1 MMIKN
6 GCWRVVLTAR
16 HLHFPS
22 SSLAAASSG
31 NNITIDHQ
39 KIIQLQSQNN
49 NHLQTRHFAG
59 HNKWSKI
66 KRKKAANDAARARE
80 HTKAARAIEVAS
92 RACSGDMADISLQ
105 SAVAAARAVQLPKER
120 LERAIERGAN
130 PNTKDELSVIRRY
143 DGMIPIGG
151 GGGGKIACIIETLT
165 ENKNRTAAN
174 VRHLVTKIGG
184 ELLPTGANDWLF
196 EHVGVVC
203 VSRKKCSPENAE
215 EADAKGEP
223 VDMDELLDCALDGGA
238 TDVDFGSDID
248 DDEKE
253 NGASN
258 DDDDDIE
265 NPIVIKCETSD
276 LLGLVQSLK
285 TNDYI
290 PTQFENQ
297 WLLRSEVVI
306 LNEEGSEKLEKFL
319 DSMDEDLDVTAVYH
333 NAK

>member
-1 MMIKN
+1 MIKS
-6 GCWRVVLTAR
+6 GCWRVALTAR

-31 NNITIDHQ
+31 NNIITI
-39 KIIQLQSQNN
+39 QSQNN

-80 HTKAARAIEVAS
+80 HTKAARAIGVAS

-151 GGGGKIACIIETLT
+151 GGKIACIIETLT

-196 EHVGVVC
+196 EHVGI
-203 VSRKKCSPENAE
+203 VSVLRNKCSPENAE

-223 VDMDELLDCALDGGA
+223 VDMDELLECALDGGA
-238 TDVDFGSDID
+238 TDVDFGNND
-248 DDEKE
+248 DDEEKE
-253 NGASN
+253 GASN
-258 DDDDDIE
+258 DDDDIE
-265 NPIVIKCETSD
+265 NPIVITCETSD

-297 WLLRSEVVI
+297 WLLRSEDNKVI

-319 DSMDEDLDVTAVYH
+319 ESMDEDLDVTAVYH